1 VIAVPPLFAG
11 AAKATDAVVAD
22 SVTVTPVG
30 APGTVAGTK
39 LFDAAEGALAPC
51 VFRAVTLQVYDLP
64 FVRPETTSGLPDPV
78 WYPVAPPAAEQV
90 AV

>member
-39 LFDAAEGALAPC
+39 LFDAAEGALPPC